1 VLVVKLVD
9 LDGDP
14 ETLDDQETAAGF
26 EFSYE
31 VAAGATI
38 TDSEDVTDDE
48 GIAWFEI
55 SLEGESTDAS
65 ITELVDDPESLID
78 VECVAVEEGE
88 GGQQFF
94 DVPVELDGT
103 TASFEVFDGELVECF
118 FVNAADTAGATPTP
132 SPTPVP
138 TPAGAATPTLPAS
151 STDAVASGNGGSSIA
166 LVVLLLGA
174 GAAGLFVMAPSTRR
188 LRR

>member
-1 VLVVKLVD
+1 VLVVKLLD
-9 LDGDP
+9 ADGDP
-14 ETLDDQETAAGF
+14 ETLDDQETAPGF

-38 TDSEDVTDDE
+38 TDSETVTDED
-48 GIAWFEI
+48 GLAWFEI
-55 SLEGESTDAS
+55 ALEGESTDAS

-78 VECVAVEEGE
+78 VECVAVEEGK
-88 GGQQFF
+88 GGQEFF

-118 FVNAADTAGATPTP
+118 FVNAGDTAGASPTPTA
-132 SPTPVP
+132 TPVP

-151 STDAVASGNGGSSIA
+151 STDAVPSGNASSGIA
-166 LVVLLLGA
+166 LVLVLLGA